1 MKRIITQILAGL
13 RDLRRKEDGN
23 ATIEFAILFP
33 AFIMIFL
40 SAFESGLLMTRQVL
54 LDRAVDLTV
63 RDIRLRTWLPGPPP
77 THDELRQQI
86 CDRTG
91 IIPDCM
97 NSLLI
102 EMRPVDRSTWTP
114 LNVNATC
121 IDKSQPIAPQQPPN
135 FSTGGDDDLM
145 LLRACAVFDPIFPM
159 SDLGLKLARANTGD
173 YALFASTVFVNEP
186 SS

>member
-77 THDELRQQI
+77 THD
-86 CDRTG
+86 
-91 IIPDCM
+91 
-97 NSLLI
+97 
-102 EMRPVDRSTWTP
+102 
-114 LNVNATC
+114 
-121 IDKSQPIAPQQPPN
+121 
-135 FSTGGDDDLM
+135 DL
-145 LLRACAVFDPIFPM
+145 
-159 SDLGLKLARANTGD
+159 
-173 YALFASTVFVNEP
+173 
-186 SS
+186 